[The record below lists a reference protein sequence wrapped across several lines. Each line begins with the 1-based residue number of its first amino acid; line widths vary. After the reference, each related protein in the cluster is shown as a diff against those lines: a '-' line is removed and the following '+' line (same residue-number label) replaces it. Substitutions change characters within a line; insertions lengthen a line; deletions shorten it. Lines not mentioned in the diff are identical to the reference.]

1 MQAVILANGE
11 FPKSK
16 KCLDILQNA
25 PFLIACDG
33 AVQSLHALQ
42 FKPSVV
48 IGDLDSIDSHLKA
61 LYNPI
66 CVSEQNSNDL
76 SKAFFYALNKGFDDF
91 IFLGLNGKREDH
103 ALANTFLL
111 LEYFKFC
118 QKIQSISDYGLFRVL
133 ETPFILPSFKGEQIS
148 LFSLNLKAQF
158 TSKNL
163 KYPLKNLRL
172 KTLFSGS
179 LNEATDSFFILSSTP
194 KSVVLVYQKF
204 L

>member
-16 KCLDILQNA
+16 KCLEILKNA

-33 AVQSLHALQ
+33 AVAPLHEL
-42 FKPSVV
+42 KIEPSVV
-48 IGDLDSIDSHLKA
+48 IGDLDSIDSRLKA

-66 CVSEQNSNDL
+66 CVNEQNSNDL
-76 SKAFFYALNKGFDDF
+76 SKAFFYAHKWGYNDF

-103 ALANTFLL
+103 ALANIFLL
-111 LEYFKFC
+111 FEYFKFC
-118 QKIQSISDYGLFRVL
+118 KKLQAISDYGIFRVL

-148 LFSLNLKAQF
+148 LFSLDFESKF

-163 KYPLKNLRL
+163 KYPLKDLRL
-172 KTLFSGS
+172 NTLFCGT
-179 LNEATDSFFILSSTP
+179 LNEATHNFFSLYSTP

-204 L
+204 

>member
-11 FPKSK
+11 FPKSQ
-16 KCLDILQNA
+16 KCLDILKNA

-33 AVQSLHALQ
+33 AVASLHAFQ

-66 CVSEQNSNDL
+66 RVSEQNSNDL
-76 SKAFFYALNKGFDDF
+76 SKAFFHALNRGCDDF

-118 QKIQSISDYGLFRVL
+118 KKIQAVSDYGLFRVL
-133 ETPFILPSFKGEQIS
+133 ETPFALPSFKGEQIS
-148 LFSLNLKAQF
+148 LFSLDFNAQF

-179 LNEATDSFFILSSTP
+179 LNEATDSFFSLSSEP

>member
-16 KCLDILQNA
+16 RCLDLLKNA

-33 AVQSLHALQ
+33 AVASLHAFH

-61 LYNPI
+61 LYHPI

-76 SKAFFYALNKGFDDF
+76 SKAFFYALNKGYDDF

-111 LEYFKFC
+111 FEYFKFC
-118 QKIQSISDYGLFRVL
+118 QKLQAISDYGCFKVL

-148 LFSLNLKAQF
+148 LFSLDFEAKF

-163 KYPLKNLRL
+163 KYPLKDLRL

-179 LNEATDSFFILSSTP
+179 LNEATNHFFSLSSIP